1 MVPCSDLTDWNP
13 YLEFGQDCVIFLT
26 RRMKGVIRKFV
37 NAWCRMFSSPHEDV
51 NRSRLVGMYLS
62 RTNSKSALS
71 TEFQQTRQRRN
82 GKFSINRERV

>member
-1 MVPCSDLTDWNP
+1 MCDRESH
-13 YLEFGQDCVIFLT
+13 LESGWECAIFET
-26 RRMKGVIRKFV
+26 CRMKVVFRKIL
-37 NAWCRMFSSPHEDV
+37 NAWCRMFSSPHKDV

-71 TEFQQTRQRRN
+71 TEFLQTRQRRN